1 MLSAFRRPSASR
13 RSRAQSGTQSG
24 ATARRPRIGVER
36 LERKLLLAVVTNL
49 NDAGAGSLRAAIEAV
64 NSPGATDYSIV
75 FQNLVG
81 TIYTKSALPT
91 LAVTGTTFTTTGTS
105 AITLDGTAAGTDAN
119 GLTIGNGVNTIG
131 INGLQL
137 TIQNFQQNGILF
149 AGGSTGSTLRGLTLR
164 VNGQNGIQLAGGTYT
179 GTAIMGSAISDN
191 AKAGIAVLAGA
202 PGLALGGTVAGD
214 GNNIYG
220 NTTNGIELA
229 AGSYTGATIAAN
241 RIVDNVKNGIATSGG
256 VTGLTIG
263 GTGSATA
270 NSITINS
277 GNGIQL
283 GAGDYTGT
291 TIVGNSVILNDIA
304 GISLAPAAGT
314 LSSLMIGGTA
324 AGTSNSIALNTA
336 GGVVVGAGAYTGTAI
351 VGNQIIANKTAG
363 VSLDPS
369 AGVLSGL
376 AIGGAAASQS
386 NSITSTTGVGVLVAP
401 GTYTSTTVAGNII
414 SASSGHGVSLAGA
427 SGKIMGLVIG
437 VTPNTIS
444 SNGGDGINVATG
456 TYSGTT
462 IQDNTI
468 TSNTGVGIRLAPG
481 GGSLID
487 LLVGGST
494 ATALGNRLSANSTA
508 VLASDAE
515 LVVEQGTY
523 TGTKVQGNEITE
535 AATGIHLSGAQGI
548 TIGGDTADLGNTV
561 TGSSDRGLS
570 VMGNV
575 AGSKA
580 VNNTFTN
587 NTAGVRLDSAT
598 GFALGD
604 GTTGNTITG
613 GTTGI
618 TATGGLGGTTVRA
631 NRVTGQRV
639 GIRVLDA
646 QGTSAAE
653 PFTIGTNT
661 KTAGTA
667 GGNSVVA
674 TTIGLHAL
682 GNLANTVI
690 VGNVFRATAV
700 NGNGAALTAATNLL
714 MGGVTAGDGNLL
726 TSSQGSAF
734 YAKGV
739 STGTRVFR
747 NNMTASRFGIL
758 LDNAKALSVGTFP
771 VAASSNIVQYNQT
784 GVGTAGNCAG
794 SGVMH
799 TRWFKNIRNVVNPSG
814 IPVYPTP

>member
-13 RSRAQSGTQSG
+13 RSRAQTGAQSG

-36 LERKLLLAVVTNL
+36 LERRLLLAVVTNL
-49 NDAGAGSLRAAIEAV
+49 NDADTGSLRAAIDIV
-64 NSPGATDYSIV
+64 NSPGTTDYSIV

-91 LAVTGTTFTTTGTS
+91 LAVTGTTFATTGTS
-105 AITLDGTAAGTDAN
+105 AITLDGTAAGTGAN

-291 TIVGNSVILNDIA
+291 TI
-304 GISLAPAAGT
+304 
-314 LSSLMIGGTA
+314 
-324 AGTSNSIALNTA
+324 
-336 GGVVVGAGAYTGTAI
+336 
-351 VGNQIIANKTAG
+351 
-363 VSLDPS
+363 
-369 AGVLSGL
+369 
-376 AIGGAAASQS
+376 
-386 NSITSTTGVGVLVAP
+386 
-401 GTYTSTTVAGNII
+401 
-414 SASSGHGVSLAGA
+414 
-427 SGKIMGLVIG
+427 
-437 VTPNTIS
+437 
-444 SNGGDGINVATG
+444 
-456 TYSGTT
+456 
-462 IQDNTI
+462 QDNTI
-468 TSNTGVGIRLAPG
+468 TTNTGVGIRLAPG

-523 TGTKVQGNEITE
+523 TGTEVQGNEITE

-570 VMGNV
+570 VIGNV

-587 NTAGVRLDSAT
+587 NTAGVRLDGAT

-604 GTTGNTITG
+604 GTMGNTITG

>member
-1 MLSAFRRPSASR
+1 MLPSFRRRSAAVRCRTKSDSAAR
-13 RSRAQSGTQSG
+13 RSRC
-24 ATARRPRIGVER
+24 GVER
-36 LERKLLLAVVTNL
+36 LERKLLLAVNVTNL
-49 NDAGAGSLRAAIEAV
+49 DDTGAGSLRAAIEAV
-64 NSPGATDYSIV
+64 NTAGTADSIV
-75 FQNLVG
+75 FQNLIG

-91 LAVTGTTFTTTGTS
+91 LAVTGTTFSTTGTT
-105 AITLDGTAAGTDAN
+105 AITLDGTAAGAGAN

-131 INGLQL
+131 IDGIRL
-137 TIQNFQQNGILF
+137 TIQNFQQNGISF
-149 AGGSTGSTLRGLTLR
+149 TGGSTGTTIRGVTLR

-179 GTAIMGSAISDN
+179 GTAIKGSAISDN
-191 AKAGIAVLAGA
+191 AKAGIAAAAGS
-202 PGLALGGTVAGD
+202 PGLSIGGTVAGD

-229 AGSYTGATIAAN
+229 AGSYSSGTIAAN
-241 RIVDNVKNGIATSGG
+241 RIVDNVKNGIATTGG

-263 GTGSATA
+263 GTATAAA

-291 TIVGNSVILNDIA
+291 TIVGNSVILNDVA

-314 LSSLMIGGTA
+314 LSNLVIGGTA
-324 AGTSNSIALNTA
+324 AGTSNAIALNA
-336 GGVVVGAGAYTGTAI
+336 SGGVVAGAGAYNATMI
-351 VGNQIIANKTAG
+351 VGNQIIANKIAG

-376 AIGGAAASQS
+376 TIGGPAAGQS
-386 NSITSTTGVGVLVAP
+386 NSINSTTGVGVLVAP
-401 GTYTSTTVAGNII
+401 GTYSSTTVAGNII
-414 SASSGHGVSLAGA
+414 SASTGHGVSLAA
-427 SGKIMGLVIG
+427 ATGKIMGLMIG
-437 VTPNTIS
+437 GTPNTIS
-444 SNGGDGINVATG
+444 SNGGDGINVGTG
-456 TYSGTT
+456 TYSDTT

-468 TSNTGVGIRLAPG
+468 TANEGAGIRLAPG

-494 ATALGNRLSANSTA
+494 ATGLGNRLSANSTA
-508 VLASDAE
+508 ATAGDAE
-515 LVVEQGTY
+515 LVAEQGTY
-523 TGTKVQGNEITE
+523 TGTKVQGNEITK
-535 AATGIHLSGAQGI
+535 AATGIHLGNAQSL
-548 TIGGDTADLGNTV
+548 TIGGDAADLGNTV
-561 TGSSDRGLS
+561 IGSSERGLS
-570 VMGNV
+570 VTGNV
-575 AGSKA
+575 AGSRA
-580 VNNTFTN
+580 VHNKFLDNA
-587 NTAGVRLDSAT
+587 AGVRLDGAA
-598 GFALGD
+598 GFKLGD
-604 GTTGNTITG
+604 VAMGNTITG

-618 TATGGLGGTTVRA
+618 TATGALGGTTVRA

-653 PFTIGTNT
+653 PFTIGMNT

-690 VGNVFRATAV
+690 VGNVFRATAA
-700 NGNGAALTAATNLL
+700 NGNGAAFTAATNLL

-726 TSSQGSAF
+726 TSNQGSGL

-739 STGTRVFR
+739 STGSRVFR
-747 NNMTASRFGIL
+747 NNMTASRFGVL
-758 LDNAKALSVGTFP
+758 LDNAKGLSVGAYP
-771 VAASSNIVQYNQT
+771 NAASSNIVQYNQV
-784 GVGTAGNCAG
+784 GVATSGNCAG

-799 TRWFKNIRNVVNPSG
+799 TRWFNNVRNVVNPSA